1 MQDTATAHLHVDCYV
16 VVLVGLPPLHV
27 LLVLVHARNHQAFHV
42 GQLCIVHDRE
52 RVQRVGVVL
61 EQRDTHLRGVCRN
74 TDVQCA
80 GITR

>member
-1 MQDTATAHLHVDCYV
+1 M
-16 VVLVGLPPLHV
+16 
-27 LLVLVHARNHQAFHV
+27 
-42 GQLCIVHDRE
+42 
-52 RVQRVGVVL
+52 VL